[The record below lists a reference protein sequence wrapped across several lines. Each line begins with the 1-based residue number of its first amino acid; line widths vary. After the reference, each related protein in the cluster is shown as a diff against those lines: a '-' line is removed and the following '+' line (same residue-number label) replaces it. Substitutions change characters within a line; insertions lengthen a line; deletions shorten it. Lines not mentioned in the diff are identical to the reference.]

1 MERGNR
7 KRMAAAV
14 GGANLSSFSN
24 QRGHGRFV
32 IGGLNDIITKKKG
45 KLFHRKLMRLL
56 SPPDCAEDS
65 YFPPPSV
72 SRVTSRTANQLEMCR
87 FGNDSPGSDG

>member
-1 MERGNR
+1 MMERGNR

-32 IGGLNDIITKKKG
+32 IGGLNDIITKKRES
-45 KLFHRKLMRLL
+45 F
-56 SPPDCAEDS
+56 SI
-65 YFPPPSV
+65 
-72 SRVTSRTANQLEMCR
+72 
-87 FGNDSPGSDG
+87 GS